1 MTVILA
7 KPEPELAAPGNGATW
22 RPSTRTRVAP
32 GSKPRS
38 ASEAWRTYRDYL
50 RTARQMASDVARG
63 LPKYAARIPGASAMN
78 ALDLAPLPQSL
89 VQRMLSYGQGPQT

>member
-1 MTVILA
+1 MDSPYSRAVSGNIHWPAALRSAA
-7 KPEPELAAPGNGATW
+7 KTIDPKMVKQMG
-22 RPSTRTRVAP
+22 
-32 GSKPRS
+32 S